1 MIRRLAGLAV
11 SVVAV
16 PAVLLG
22 LPALSPESFASP
34 AGMTARPAPDAL
46 PGAEVAATAFRAGF
60 RGQALVTIVAIA
72 GAESS
77 WSPGAEGDTQPIHG
91 CECHSHGLWQIRSC
105 PKRDPEVTYD
115 TSGCHPPLDRG
126 DRAVLVDPDA
136 NAAAAW
142 RLASS
147 AGGGFDAWST
157 YTSGAYA
164 PWLPQAEAAAAAYAT
179 ATVTGGT

>member
-11 SVVAV
+11 SVAAV

-34 AGMTARPAPDAL
+34 AGITAQPAPDAL
-46 PGAEVAATAFRAGF
+46 SGGEVAATAFRAGF
-60 RGQALVTIVAIA
+60 RGQALVTMVAIA

-77 WSPGAEGDTQPIHG
+77 WSPGAEGDTQPIHS

-105 PKRDPEVTYD
+105 PKKDPQVTYD
-115 TSGCHPPLDRG
+115 TGGCHPPLDRG
-126 DRAVLVDPDA
+126 DRSLLIDPDA

-142 RLASS
+142 QLASGG
-147 AGGGFDAWST
+147 GGGFDNWST
-157 YTSGAYA
+157 YTSGAYTA
-164 PWLPQAEAAAAAYAT
+164 WLPQAEAVAAAYAT
-179 ATVTGGT
+179 ATVNGGT

>member
-11 SVVAV
+11 SALAV
-16 PAVLLG
+16 PLVLLG

-34 AGMTARPAPDAL
+34 VGVTAQPAPDAL
-46 PGAEVAATAFRAGF
+46 SGAGVAGSAFRAGF

-77 WSPGAEGDTQPIHG
+77 WSATAEGDTHPING

-105 PKRDPEVTYD
+105 PKKDPQVTYD
-115 TSGCHPPLDRG
+115 TGGCHPVPDRG
-126 DRAVLVDPDA
+126 DRAELVDPDA
-136 NAAAAW
+136 NARVVW

-147 AGGGFDAWST
+147 GGGGFDDWTT
-157 YTSGAYA
+157 YTSGAYTA
-164 PWLPQAEAAAAAYAT
+164 WLPLAEGAAAGYAT
-179 ATVTGGT
+179 ATATGGT